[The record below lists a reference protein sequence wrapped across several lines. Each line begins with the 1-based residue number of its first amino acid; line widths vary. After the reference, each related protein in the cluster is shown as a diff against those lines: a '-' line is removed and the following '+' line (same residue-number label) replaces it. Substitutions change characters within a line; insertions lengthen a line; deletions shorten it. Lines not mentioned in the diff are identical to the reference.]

1 LIQQFVPRNWVLDE
15 VIQRVDKKADRNIIN
30 NVMNMALN
38 PFAEEWGLNRA
49 EEERFC
55 GDVPKY
61 MGGMQCSCSS

>member
-1 LIQQFVPRNWVLDE
+1 LSQQFVPRNWILDE
-15 VIQRVDKKADRNIIN
+15 VIQRVDKKADGDIIN
-30 NVMNMALN
+30 NIMTMALN
-38 PFAEEWGLNRA
+38 PFAEEWGIDRT